1 MKISKILV
9 VALIAI
15 QILSTGCGEN
25 KKRAIGN
32 EDDIYIV
39 ADSVEYAEIE
49 GALLTVFG
57 KIIYTPQSESMFN
70 LIRKNYS
77 ELEKV
82 KKYKNVIIAAPINS
96 GSLTSKYINSVL
108 NKDVIKLIEEDSTTI
123 INKKELWSK
132 DQLVMFLT
140 ASSIEKLSQTILNNN
155 EDLVYYFQKASDTRL
170 KRSLYNP
177 TYEDKLVE
185 AKLLKDY
192 NWLIYVQT
200 DFKLALDKPEDN
212 FVWLRRS
219 PGTDMERWVFI
230 HWIEDSSPALLNADS
245 INAIRNR
252 MTQKYYRTSNDS
264 AFVEINNEYRTSK
277 EVNFNGKYAIM
288 TQGLWNMS
296 DGSMGGP
303 FLSYT
308 FYDESSKRL
317 YMVDGSIYAPKY
329 YKKLLI
335 QQVDVILKSFL
346 TGKEVSKDQREALFD
361 ELD

>member
-1 MKISKILV
+1 MNISKLLV
-9 VALIAI
+9 VAFVAI
-15 QILSTGCGEN
+15 QLFSTGCGEN
-25 KKRAIGN
+25 KNRAIGN

-39 ADSVEYAEIE
+39 ADSVEFAEIE

-77 ELEKV
+77 DLEKV

-108 NKDVIKLIEEDSTTI
+108 SKDVIKLVQEDSTSI
-123 INKKELWSK
+123 INKNDLWSR
-132 DQLVMFLT
+132 DQLVMFIS
-140 ASSIEKLSQTILNNN
+140 ASSIEKLSQIILNNHEN
-155 EDLVYYFQKASDTRL
+155 LIYYFQKASDTRL
-170 KRSLYNP
+170 KKSLYNP

-185 AKLLKDY
+185 AKLLKSYD
-192 NWLIYVQT
+192 WLIYVQT

-219 PGTDMERWVFI
+219 PGSDMERWIFV
-230 HWIEDSSPALLNADS
+230 HWIENSSPALLNSDS

-252 MTQKYYRTSNDS
+252 MTEKYYTTSNDS
-264 AFVEINNEYRTSK
+264 AYVEITNDFRTSK
-277 EVNFNGKYAIM
+277 EVNFNNKYAIM

-303 FLSYT
+303 FISYT
-308 FYDESSKRL
+308 FYDEASKRL

-346 TGKEVSKDQREALFD
+346 TGKEVTKDQREMLFD
-361 ELD
+361 ELE

>member
-9 VALIAI
+9 VALIAF
-15 QILSTGCGEN
+15 QIFSTGCGDN
-25 KKRAIGN
+25 KKRAMGN
-32 EDDIYIV
+32 EDDIYII

-57 KIIYTPQSESMFN
+57 KIIYTPQSENMFN

-108 NKDVIKLIEEDSTTI
+108 NKDVIKLVEEDSTTI
-123 INKKELWSK
+123 INKKDLWSK

-185 AKLLKDY
+185 AQLLKDY

-200 DFKLALDKPEDN
+200 DFKLALNKPEDN

-219 PGTDMERWVFI
+219 PGTDMERWIFV
-230 HWIEDSSPALLNADS
+230 HWIENSSPALLNSDS

-264 AFVEINNEYRTSK
+264 AYVEINNEYRTSK

-308 FYDESSKRL
+308 FFDESSKRL

-346 TGKEVSKDQREALFD
+346 TGKEVTKEQRETLFD

>member
-1 MKISKILV
+1 MKIYKYFIT
-9 VALIAI
+9 ALIVA
-15 QILSTGCGEN
+15 QFLSTGCGEN
-25 KKRAIGN
+25 KSRAIGN

-39 ADSVEYAEIE
+39 ADSVEYEKIE

-57 KIIYTPQSESMFN
+57 KIIYTPQSENMFN

-96 GSLTSKYINSVL
+96 SSLTSTYINSVL
-108 NKDVIKLIEEDSTTI
+108 NKDVIKLVKEDSISI
-123 INKKELWSK
+123 INKNDLWSK
-132 DQLVMFLT
+132 DQLVMFLS
-140 ASSIEKLSQTILNNN
+140 ASTIEKLSQNILNNN
-155 EDLVYYFQKASDTRL
+155 EDLIYYFQKASDSRL
-170 KRSLYNP
+170 KKSLYNP

-185 AKLLKDY
+185 AKFLKNY

-200 DFKLALDKPEDN
+200 DYKLALDKPEDN
-212 FVWLRRS
+212 FIWLRRS
-219 PGTDMERWVFI
+219 PGSDMERWIFV
-230 HWIEDSSPALLNADS
+230 HWIENSSPALLNSDS

-252 MTQKYYRTSNDS
+252 MTEKYFRTENDS
-264 AFVEINNEYRTSK
+264 AFVVINSEYRTSK
-277 EVNFNGKYAIM
+277 EVNFNNKYAIM

-346 TGKEVSKDQREALFD
+346 TGKEVSKDQKEMLFD
-361 ELD
+361 ELE